1 MPTIN
6 IYHNYGNNMHS
17 QLDVPVEA
25 MTATHIYHANEFNNS
40 SSTNTTH
47 LSIGGTIPCIY

>member
-1 MPTIN
+1 MPIIN
-6 IYHNYGNNMHS
+6 IYHNYDNNMHPE
-17 QLDVPVEA
+17 LNVPVEA
-25 MTATHIYHANEFNNS
+25 AASHIYHANEFNNS